1 MNNSS
6 ILEKPNLFKHATSEL
21 SQDAILAWLIRW
33 ADPLYAQADPQLHE
47 VGHFFVQKLYEKA
60 GKEVPPF
67 TKLKVITQ
75 KDKIDILVE
84 LICTDDTT
92 RYILLEDKVN
102 ANEHGDQ
109 LDRYIEKLTELREIE
124 EANILPI
131 LLKTSFHTE
140 SPSNEKYTLFT
151 LFDLYEVWQTGS
163 SKNIHNAIFTD
174 YGLHLEQKHLK
185 YLQAQFDYQNYTT
198 IPVKGWS
205 YWHWKG
211 FFTHLKAKFQEGS
224 KIHDQQNAHQRQ
236 LVFNAPKVSVT
247 NISNQHEYEPYLDL
261 GWLEANNLATFS
273 LSVRV
278 RLKKDTEGF
287 DKNFR
292 DVLAAELQKQD
303 LYRGGVKAKFKRAKQ
318 TICLLKLKLN
328 TDIYD
333 DAAKLGAHLLEL
345 NEQLHR
351 LPATIDPINRT

>member
-6 ILEKPNLFKHATSEL
+6 ILEKPNLFDHATSEL
-21 SQDAILAWLIRW
+21 SQDAILAWLLRW
-33 ADPLYAQADPQLHE
+33 ADPQYAQADPQLHQ
-47 VGHFFVQKLYEKA
+47 VGQFFIQKLYDKA
-60 GKEVPPF
+60 GKKVPLF

-75 KDKIDILVE
+75 KDKIDILAE
-84 LICTDDTT
+84 LTCTDDTT

-102 ANEHGDQ
+102 ANEHGEQ
-109 LDRYIEKLTELREIE
+109 LDQYIKKLTELRKIE
-124 EANILPI
+124 EDHILPI
-131 LLKTSFHTE
+131 LLKTSFHSE

-151 LFDLYEVWQTGS
+151 LLDLYEVWQTGS
-163 SKNIHNAIFTD
+163 SQNIHNAIFTD
-174 YGLHLEQKHLK
+174 YGLHLEQKYPK
-185 YLQAQFDYQNYTT
+185 YLQAQSDFQNYTT

-205 YWHWKG
+205 FWHWKG
-211 FFTHLKAKFQEGS
+211 FFSRLEAKFQGKS

-247 NISNQHEYEPYLDL
+247 NINNQQTYKPYLDL
-261 GWLEANNLATFS
+261 GWLEENNNGKFS

-278 RLKKDTEGF
+278 RLKDTEGF

-292 DVLAAELQKQD
+292 DILAAELQKQD
-303 LYRGGVKAKFKRAKQ
+303 LYRDGVKAKYKSAKQ
-318 TICLLKLKLN
+318 TICLLGLKLN

-333 DAAKLGAHLLEL
+333 DAAKLEAHLLEL